1 MLKIVGNLWVVGAP
15 PRTTLGDLTALPQ
28 TPYNW
33 WGGGFLPDR
42 RESPVGSRGFFS
54 EYSVVISTPVQCFI
68 QNSKNW
74 GMKTAGEAAE

>member
-1 MLKIVGNLWVVGAP
+1 MLKIVENLVAVGAP
-15 PRTTLGDLTALPQ
+15 PRTTLGDLAALPRLPI
-28 TPYNW
+28 TGGEGAFCRTDGSPR
-33 WGGGFLPDR
+33 WG
-42 RESPVGSRGFFS
+42 RGDFFS